1 MPVVKAATE
10 TSVQRLDRLEEETI
24 ALRTAVQDLQLTQT
38 RHLNMITQAY
48 GWIDDL
54 CEVDNQ
60 PNQSVKA
67 DMVRRIREQLNLSE

>member
-10 TSVQRLDRLEEETI
+10 TSVQRLDRIEEETI
-24 ALRTAVQDLQLTQT
+24 SLRTAVQDLQLTQT
-38 RHLNMITQAY
+38 RNLQMITQLI

-60 PNQSVKA
+60 SNQSVKA
-67 DMVRRIREQLNLSE
+67 DMVRHIREQLNLSE

>member
-10 TSVQRLDRLEEETI
+10 TSVQRLDRIEEETI
-24 ALRTAVQDLQLTQT
+24 SLRTAVQDLQLTQT
-38 RHLNMITQAY
+38 RHLQMITQLI

-60 PNQSVKA
+60 SNQSVKA
-67 DMVRRIREQLNLSE
+67 DMVRHIREQLNLSE